1 MQHTTKILLS
11 VIACLGYLV
20 WWYVTT
26 TSAASTTIGLT
37 IVESGSTST
46 GSTNTWSTTTWSTNT
61 GGNTTG
67 SITLPTNWWL
77 FGGWSL
83 GPTNSIITFS
93 GGITIIPS
101 TPAPVV
107 DQELILAFEWAKKN
121 TITRATTM
129 DTARLYSPISR
140 AELAKMMV
148 QYITNVEKKSIPTNN
163 ACVIDTYK
171 DATSMDSEQKQFITN
186 ACQLGIMWWKNDK
199 TTLIEY
205 FRPNNTV
212 TRAEFATVLS
222 RYLYGSQN
230 NGDMSESGWYKAHLN
245 ALNQAK
251 YIKVIDTPF
260 MRELRGFVMLIL
272 YRIS

>member
-1 MQHTTKILLS
+1 MKYTNKISIGIITCIIGLLYCWNS
-11 VIACLGYLV
+11 Y
-20 WWYVTT
+20 
-26 TSAASTTIGLT
+26 AATTTIGLT
-37 IVESGSTST
+37 IVESGSTTT
-46 GSTNTWSTTTWSTNT
+46 GSTNTWSTNTGWAITGTITPSTN
-61 GGNTTG
+61 GG
-67 SITLPTNWWL
+67 L

-83 GPTNSIITFS
+83 WPTNSIITFS
-93 GGITIIPS
+93 WGITILPS
-101 TPAPVV
+101 TPTTPVV
-107 DQELILAFEWAKKN
+107 DQELVLAFEWAKKN
-121 TITRATTM
+121 TITRSTNI

-163 ACVIDTYK
+163 ACIVDTYK

-222 RYLYGSQN
+222 RYLYGTQN
-230 NGDMSESGWYKAHLN
+230 NGDMSENGWYKAHLN
-245 ALNQAK
+245 ALNKAN

-272 YRIS
+272 YRI